1 MTSVAPNIAP
11 SPAHRALELAALIA
25 AGEDVSLLPKVSSED
40 ARSVAATELRTQL
53 DRILLGR
60 HADQALEGLLRTG
73 LLTAVLPEV
82 AEVVGIGDGENMHKD
97 VWKHTKQVV
106 IQSVPRVAV
115 RWAALLH
122 DIGKPRTRTVEVDG
136 SVHFLHHPEVGAK
149 MFDRIERRLG
159 LFQGDAELKNKI
171 RFLILHHQRAHQYEE
186 KWTDS
191 AIRRFGREMG
201 EHLDD
206 VIALSRADMTT
217 KRRDKK
223 ARYMF
228 QLKDLTDRIAELAE
242 LDARVPPLPKGLGEA
257 IGQAFGI
264 PPSRRIGDIRRA
276 LEEAVEDGELPE
288 QQTAQ
293 FYVDFIA
300 ANRARFGLD
309 PGDQA

>member
-1 MTSVAPNIAP
+1 MTSAASQIDTSSASKALQLAGQIAT
-11 SPAHRALELAALIA
+11 
-25 AGEDVSLLPKVSSED
+25 GTDVGLLPKVSAED
-40 ARSVAATELRTQL
+40 AKALSSAELRAGL
-53 DRILLGR
+53 DRVLLGR
-60 HADQALEGLLRTG
+60 HADQGLEGLLRTG

-106 IQSVPRVAV
+106 IQSVPRLAV
-115 RWAALLH
+115 RWAALMH
-122 DIGKPRTRTVEVDG
+122 DIAKPRTRSVEADG

-159 LFQGDAELKNKI
+159 LFQNEGDLKNKI

-217 KRRDKK
+217 KRRDKRS
-223 ARYMF
+223 RYMF
-228 QLKDLTDRIAELAE
+228 QLKELTDRIAELAAE
-242 LDARVPPLPKGLGEA
+242 DAKVPPLPKGLGEVLSS
-257 IGQAFGI
+257 AFGI
-264 PPSRRIGDIRRA
+264 PPSRKIGDIRRA
-276 LEEAVEDGELPE
+276 LEDAVQNGEIPA
-288 QQTAQ
+288 QQPAA
-293 FYVDFIA
+293 FYVDFVA
-300 ANRARFGLD
+300 ANRERFGLSA
-309 PGDQA
+309 GTAS

>member
-1 MTSVAPNIAP
+1 MT
-11 SPAHRALELAALIA
+11 PATAEIQSDTAQRALELAGRLAD
-25 AGEDVSLLPKVSSED
+25 GDEDVSLLPLVSPE
-40 ARSVAATELRTQL
+40 AAKTLSIEELRAGL
-53 DRILLGR
+53 DRVLMGR
-60 HADQALEGLLRTG
+60 HADRGLESLLAVG

-106 IQSVPRVAV
+106 IQSVPRIAV

-122 DIGKPRTRTVEVDG
+122 DVAKPRTRTVEPDG
-136 SVHFLHHPEVGAK
+136 GVHFLHHPEVGAK

-159 LFQGDAELKNKI
+159 LFKNEVDLRNKI

-228 QLKDLTDRIAELAE
+228 QLKDLTTRISELAE
-242 LDARVPPLPKGLGEA
+242 IDARVPPLPKGLGEA
-257 IGQAFGI
+257 IGKAFGI
-264 PPSRRIGDIRRA
+264 PPSRRIGDLRA
-276 LEEAVEDGELPE
+276 MLEDAVEDGEIPP
-288 QQTAQ
+288 QQTIE
-293 FYVDFIA
+293 FYVNFMA
-300 ANRARFGLD
+300 ANRARFEISES
-309 PGDQA
+309 